1 MTHQLGSIWSILLF
15 VYLIFMLHVD
25 FFSILIQFSVL
36 GYICINVCTCVCVYV
51 LACHHIVS
59 PQIQSIRPQTYTFKI
74 GTHITDS

>member
-36 GYICINVCTCVCVYV
+36 GYICINVCTCVSVSMYYHAIT
-51 LACHHIVS
+51 LFPPKSKALDHKHIHF
-59 PQIQSIRPQTYTFKI
+59 R
-74 GTHITDS
+74 